1 MPHQL
6 SPTKLKPI
14 WRSRGKGS
22 KRRSSAWLFLLPSL
36 LGTGI
41 FILIP
46 FADVIRRSFTEAFSG
61 KFAGIRNYQEVFSN
75 EAFSLAMK
83 NTLRFLGIC
92 IPLLLIC
99 SLLLSLAVEHMG
111 STKRMFQAAFL
122 IPMAVPAA
130 SVVLFWRLVFD
141 RSGYLNGI
149 CAMFGARPVDWM
161 NQGTA
166 FGVLVF
172 CYLWKNIGYFVVLW
186 LAGLGAIPKS
196 YYEAAKV
203 DGAGSWKCFRYITV
217 PQLIPT
223 LFMVAIL
230 AFVNSFK
237 VFREAYLIAGDYPH
251 ESIYLLQHLFN
262 NWFANLDVQKM
273 STAAVLLA
281 LGIGLLI
288 CVLLALERKIGSED

>member
-1 MPHQL
+1 M
-6 SPTKLKPI
+6 
-14 WRSRGKGS
+14 
-22 KRRSSAWLFLLPSL
+22 
-36 LGTGI
+36 
-41 FILIP
+41 
-46 FADVIRRSFTEAFSG
+46 
-61 KFAGIRNYQEVFSN
+61 
-75 EAFSLAMK
+75 AMK

-223 LFMVAIL
+223 LFMVTIL

-288 CVLLALERKIGSED
+288 CVLLVLERKIGSED